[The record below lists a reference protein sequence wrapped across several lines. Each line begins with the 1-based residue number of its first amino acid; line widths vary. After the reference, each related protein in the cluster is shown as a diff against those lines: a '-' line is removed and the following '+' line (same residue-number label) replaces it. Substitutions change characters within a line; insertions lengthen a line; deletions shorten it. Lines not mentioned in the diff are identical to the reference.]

1 MPLLPARRD
10 PYLGMY
16 ELLPL
21 VLLFFSRD
29 IAMTEATMPVRRI
42 LTLVLMLCATTTTA
56 ALAQTTPTERAA
68 ARDIIRRIDE
78 LQERL
83 NPTEMGQRL
92 ANRSSGDRDGILDRV
107 EELWITEM
115 QDLSDFIG
123 RNPEVGFEEFMAV
136 DTITKVLES
145 RGFATETGLADLAT
159 AFKGTWESPAGV
171 NGPTLG
177 VILEYD
183 ALRST
188 HEPFHGC
195 QHNGQSPVGLA
206 AAFALAEYM
215 EAEGIQ
221 GRVITY
227 GTPAEE
233 MGPPAKEIMWR
244 AGVFEGADILIRSHG
259 ASETARG
266 QAGFGICCLNI
277 NMVRY
282 TFTGRPAHQRASWF
296 GRNALTAAVR
306 FYTAVDGLRPT
317 FRPEASIQGVIP
329 EGGIAPNVV
338 PDRTVVD
345 YYIRYPDGV
354 YLDHITAMIAD
365 AARGAAMAT
374 GTEVEIEPYGRL
386 RDGITS
392 GTLEE
397 LTFAYAEAL
406 GAPEINPDPQRPAG
420 YEETGFVSHDIP
432 GVGVS
437 VFSSPAPGHSYERF
451 EDSMK
456 PVGHQG
462 FLLDAKIMS
471 GVLFHFLTDED
482 FRNAVNEEHRTLSA
496 LYSEYLERLREA
508 YGSEVTT
515 ISTQQ

>member
-1 MPLLPARRD
+1 MFATRISA
-10 PYLGMY
+10 
-16 ELLPL
+16 
-21 VLLFFSRD
+21 LLFCL
-29 IAMTEATMPVRRI
+29 AAVMAAPV
-42 LTLVLMLCATTTTA
+42 A
-56 ALAQTTPTERAA
+56 AQTTPTERAA
-68 ARDIIRRIDE
+68 AREIIQQIDA

-83 NPTEMGQRL
+83 QPTEMGQRL
-92 ANRSSGDRDGILDRV
+92 ANRNDRDRDGILVRV
-107 EELWITEM
+107 EELWNTEM

-123 RNPEVGFEEFMAV
+123 VNPEVGFEEFLAV
-136 DTITKVLES
+136 DTLTAVLES
-145 RGFATETGLADLAT
+145 YGFSTETGQADLAT
-159 AFKGTWESPAGV
+159 AFTGTWVSPAGAD
-171 NGPTLG
+171 GPTLG
-177 VILEYD
+177 VIVEYD

-195 QHNGQSPVGLA
+195 QHNGQSPVGFA
-206 AAFALAEYM
+206 AAIALAEYM
-215 EAEGIQ
+215 EANSVHGK
-221 GRVITY
+221 VIVY

-233 MGPPAKEIMWR
+233 MGPPAKEIMWQ

-259 ASETARG
+259 ANETARG
-266 QAGFGICCLNI
+266 KAGFGICCLNI

-282 TFTGRPAHQRASWF
+282 TFTGRPSHQRASWL

-306 FYTAVDGLRPT
+306 FYSSVDGLRPT

-354 YLDHITAMIAD
+354 YLEHITAMIAD
-365 AARGAAMAT
+365 AARGAALAT
-374 GTEVEIEPYGRL
+374 GTEVEIDTYGQL

-397 LTFAYAEAL
+397 LTYAYAELL
-406 GAPEINPDPQRPAG
+406 GAPELNPEPQRPAG

-437 VFSSPAPGHSYERF
+437 VFSSAAAGHSYERF

-462 FLLDAKIMS
+462 FLWDAKIMS

-482 FRNAVNEEHRTLSA
+482 FRNAVKEEHRILSA

-508 YGSEVTT
+508 YGTEVAS
-515 ISTQQ
+515 ISTEQLP

>member
-1 MPLLPARRD
+1 M
-10 PYLGMY
+10 
-16 ELLPL
+16 
-21 VLLFFSRD
+21 S
-29 IAMTEATMPVRRI
+29 VRRI
-42 LTLVLMLCATTTTA
+42 VTLALLLSA
-56 ALAQTTPTERAA
+56 AKVTNMLAQTTPTERAA
-68 ARDIIRRIDE
+68 ARNIIQQIDE

-83 NPTEMGQRL
+83 DPTRMGRRL
-92 ANRSSGDRDGILDRV
+92 ANGADSDRDAIMVRV
-107 EELWITEM
+107 EELWHSEM
-115 QDLSDFIG
+115 QALSDHIG
-123 RNPEVGFEEFMAV
+123 RNPEIGFEEFKAV
-136 DTITKVLES
+136 DTLTTILES
-145 RGFATETGLADLAT
+145 YGFSTQTGVADLAT
-159 AFKGTWESPAGV
+159 AFTGTWESPAGTD
-171 NGPTLG
+171 GPSLG

-195 QHNGQSPVGLA
+195 QHNAQSPVGLA
-206 AAFALAEYM
+206 AAFAMAEYM
-215 EAEGIQ
+215 EAEVLPGK
-221 GRVITY
+221 VIVY

-266 QAGFGICCLNI
+266 KAGFGICCLNI

-306 FYTAVDGLRPT
+306 FYSAVDGLRPT

-354 YLDHITAMIAD
+354 YLEHITAMMAD
-365 AARGAAMAT
+365 AARGAALAT
-374 GTEVEIEPYGRL
+374 GTEVEIDTYGRL

-397 LTFAYAEAL
+397 LTYAFAEAL
-406 GAPEINPDPQRPAG
+406 GAPELNPEQQRPAG

-432 GVGVS
+432 GVSVS
-437 VFSSPAPGHSYERF
+437 IFSSPAPGHSYERF

-456 PVGHQG
+456 PVGHEG
-462 FLLDAKIMS
+462 FLMDAKIMS
-471 GVLFHFLTDED
+471 GVLFHFLTDTE
-482 FRNAVNEEHRTLSA
+482 FRDAVKEEHRVLSA
-496 LYSEYLERLREA
+496 LYSEYLDKLREA
-508 YGSEVTT
+508 YGNEVGN
-515 ISTQQ
+515 ISTEQ

>member
-1 MPLLPARRD
+1 
-10 PYLGMY
+10 
-16 ELLPL
+16 
-21 VLLFFSRD
+21 
-29 IAMTEATMPVRRI
+29 MTEAMMLVRRI
-42 LTLVLMLCATTTTA
+42 LSFVLLVGA
-56 ALAQTTPTERAA
+56 ANSSTVLAQTTPTERAA
-68 ARDIIRRIDE
+68 ARDIIRQIDE
-78 LQERL
+78 LQEQL
-83 NPTEMGQRL
+83 NPTEMGHRL
-92 ANRSSGDRDGILDRV
+92 ATRSNGDRDGIFARV
-107 EELWITEM
+107 EEIWHAEM
-115 QDLSDFIG
+115 QDLSDWIG
-123 RNPEVGFEEFMAV
+123 MNPEVGFEEFKAV
-136 DTITKVLES
+136 DTLAAILES
-145 RGFATETGLADLAT
+145 RGFTTETGLADLAT
-159 AFKGTWESPAGV
+159 TFTGTWESPAGTD
-171 NGPTLG
+171 GPTLG

-221 GRVITY
+221 GRVIAY

-233 MGPPAKEIMWR
+233 MGPPAKETMWR
-244 AGVFEGADILIRSHG
+244 AGIFEGADILIRSHG

-306 FYTAVDGLRPT
+306 FYSAVDGLRST
-317 FRPEASIQGVIP
+317 FRPEHSIQGVIP

-354 YLDHITAMIAD
+354 YLEHIAAMMAD
-365 AARGAAMAT
+365 AARGAALAT
-374 GTEVEIEPYGRL
+374 GTEVEIETYGRL

-397 LTFAYAEAL
+397 LTYAYAEAL
-406 GAPEINPDPQRPAG
+406 GAPELNPEPQRPAG

-462 FLLDAKIMS
+462 FLMDAKIMS
-471 GVLFHFLTDED
+471 GVLFHFLTDDD
-482 FRNAVNEEHRTLSA
+482 FRNAVKEEHRILSA

-515 ISTQQ
+515 ISTEQ